1 MGSDLKVDNNNFE
14 EPSCYFPTRQEPNI
28 KLNVKVTK
36 NGPLYLSSVSA
47 QKGTKCSSTTTERGS
62 SADVQQNRAVV

>member
-36 NGPLYLSSVSA
+36 NGPLYFSSVSA
-47 QKGTKCSSTTTERGS
+47 QKGTKCSSTTTESGS
-62 SADVQQNRAVV
+62 SADVQQNRAIV